1 MGPLHIKV
9 NPEKCGFDASVGGVL
24 NEKLDFTEYYKL
36 TKEKTSC
43 SDFATTNIGG
53 IVLGKTFQQCWTD
66 CHTDANCKYFAFGNP
81 DSPATA
87 GNCVR
92 YTGCT

>member
-1 MGPLHIKV
+1 MPKAKGPTGYAATSYGIADVTNSRLRYMGPLHIKV
-9 NPEKCGFDASVGGVL
+9 NPEKSGFDASGGGVL

-53 IVLGKTFQQCWTD
+53 IVLDKTF
-66 CHTDANCKYFAFGNP
+66 
-81 DSPATA
+81 
-87 GNCVR
+87 
-92 YTGCT
+92 